1 MDLGFEPGV
10 YNHPVVVLSPMLSA
24 GEVDFFPATSWT
36 SFPPRRKPGAV
47 TCLSKPSAPHPDNKI
62 LLELCE
68 AEDRLTKDSY
78 VHISKVLRAKLKA
91 LRPYVSHR
99 LRTPYLSDNSYRQLI
114 RHAQYSV
121 TGQLPRGIADY
132 GWELVLPPSQTA
144 TRPQRSRYDIPD
156 RPVYGGIQSPGRL
169 PTSFSY
175 SQTSVTRQTRCN
187 ERAPLLP
194 SPQPANPPRPQRSRY
209 DIPDRP
215 VYGGIQSPG
224 RLPTSFSYSQTSVT
238 RQTRCNERAPL
249 LPSPQPANPPRPQ
262 RSRYN
267 IPDRPVYGGIQS
279 PGRLPTL
286 FSYSQTSVTRQ
297 AQYNERAP
305 LLPSPRPANP
315 PRAALARP
323 VWGRNTHARNSR
335 RLVSIDW
342 AKVFGFF
349 WALVIILSACYGT
362 YWLVQHLVQLVPACW
377 LWLQHA
383 VTHMVATI
391 KNWFGNM
398 LGHAE
403 LI

>member
-24 GEVDFFPATSWT
+24 GELT
-36 SFPPRRKPGAV
+36 SFGGTSLVDKFPTETKARGRYLPI
-47 TCLSKPSAPHPDNKI
+47 KPSAPHPDNKI

-121 TGQLPRGIADY
+121 T
-132 GWELVLPPSQTA
+132 
-144 TRPQRSRYDIPD
+144 
-156 RPVYGGIQSPGRL
+156 
-169 PTSFSY
+169 
-175 SQTSVTRQTRCN
+175 
-187 ERAPLLP
+187 
-194 SPQPANPPRPQRSRY
+194 
-209 DIPDRP
+209 
-215 VYGGIQSPG
+215 
-224 RLPTSFSYSQTSVT
+224 
-238 RQTRCNERAPL
+238 
-249 LPSPQPANPPRPQ
+249 
-262 RSRYN
+262 
-267 IPDRPVYGGIQS
+267 
-279 PGRLPTL
+279 
-286 FSYSQTSVTRQ
+286 
-297 AQYNERAP
+297 
-305 LLPSPRPANP
+305 
-315 PRAALARP
+315 
-323 VWGRNTHARNSR
+323 
-335 RLVSIDW
+335 DW